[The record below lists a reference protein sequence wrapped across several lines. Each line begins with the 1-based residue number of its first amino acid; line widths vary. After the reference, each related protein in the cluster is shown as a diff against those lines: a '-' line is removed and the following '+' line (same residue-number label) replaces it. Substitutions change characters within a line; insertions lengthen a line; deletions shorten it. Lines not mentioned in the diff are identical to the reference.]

1 MMKGLKSVPA
11 LVAAALLVCAAGVVA
26 DAQAPVESA
35 APTKVL
41 LVGDSMAWG
50 LGLALKPLIEAEG
63 SSFRF
68 RHKTSD
74 SIRAYA
80 ANARMRDD
88 LRKYEPD
95 VVLITLGANEA
106 LIPKPEALVNP
117 VKKIVRHVG
126 DKPCYWIGPPMWR
139 NDTGVVKV
147 LEENVTPCK
156 FFNSSP
162 LALERRKDGYHPS
175 KKGSETWARAI
186 VSWLKENPP
195 AAKEGGDE

>member
-1 MMKGLKSVPA
+1 MVKRSRVVSFLMVSMV
-11 LVAAALLVCAAGVVA
+11 LLVSTMDA
-26 DAQAPVESA
+26 DAQDPEEAA
-35 APTKVL
+35 APKKFL

-50 LGLALKPLIEAEG
+50 LGLALKPMMEAEG
-63 SSFRF
+63 RSFRF

-95 VVLITLGANEA
+95 VVLITLGSNEA
-106 LIPKPEALVNP
+106 LIPKPEALVKP

-139 NDTGVVKV
+139 DDTGVVKV
-147 LEENVTPCK
+147 LEEHVAPCR
-156 FFNSSP
+156 FFNSS
-162 LALERRKDGYHPS
+162 ALEIERRKDGYHPN
-175 KKGSETWARAI
+175 KQGSETWARAVLAWI
-186 VSWLKENPP
+186 SENPP
-195 AAKEGGDE
+195 AKESGDE